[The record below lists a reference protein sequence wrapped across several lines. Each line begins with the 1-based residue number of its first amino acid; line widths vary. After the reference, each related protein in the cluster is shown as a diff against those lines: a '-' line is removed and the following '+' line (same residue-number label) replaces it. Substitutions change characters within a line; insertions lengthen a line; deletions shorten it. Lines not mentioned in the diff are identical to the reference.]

1 ARAIFWVQP
10 PRPIR
15 LPSSWT
21 CLSFFTVDPG
31 VSLSEL
37 CSLTISPYILDS
49 LKLMDKQQPVLSS
62 RNQARITP
70 GAVVC
75 SECEL
80 CGEVVIGAG
89 TIVHPKARIVA
100 EAGPIHIGAFNLI
113 EEQVEII
120 NHTPDTVLKIGDHN
134 VFEVGARCEAM
145 EIGDNNVFEAKSCV
159 GPHMRITNGCVIGAM
174 CSLMSDETLPECTV
188 IYGEQDLD
196 RRFLPNYVRW
206 TLRDDNS
213 LKVSLKYCPLEKLSS
228 AMNETLLPGESGSVA
243 EVLGSSGGIGHSS
256 STEPTDA
263 ATATALTAAFHFTG
277 TSASANGAT
286 MQEYF
291 IQNSGVQISAG
302 KNPVNLECADDVIVF
317 EDQGEAQA
325 LLNKL
330 TTVIPSFSIRLVP
343 SMQSNA
349 SECAISEQTLTIQGE
364 SPEVVENFACL
375 GSCISSDG
383 IVSDEVIARISR
395 AWITFADW
403 RHLWLRKDIS
413 LDLKCRMYHATSV
426 VSSPQQHELLVTRL
440 RGLSREWSEF
450 CDQEIS
456 FQLGS
461 EDRGDSASVPRSI
474 SGSTTSAGV
483 LSTVAPAATSS
494 MVNVRLRRSLLPAMQ
509 FPDRRLSA
517 LRYLGAV
524 ETDRTVS
531 RRSCLE
537 VPVTGPLVCF
547 LQELGFEPEFTYV
560 AEGLIFIRGR
570 VKVCVYTVNEVVQF
584 ESPVPSMP
592 GTDGISGQDSYPKE
606 WRRVCPNSWLVEIS
620 AVGSPADESLQDE
633 VAEFADLLFPVI
645 VPGKLDNS
653 LFMRK

>member
-1 ARAIFWVQP
+1 M
-10 PRPIR
+10 
-15 LPSSWT
+15 SS
-21 CLSFFTVDPG
+21 
-31 VSLSEL
+31 SL
-37 CSLTISPYILDS
+37 
-49 LKLMDKQQPVLSS
+49 
-62 RNQARITP
+62 
-70 GAVVC
+70 
-75 SECEL
+75 
-80 CGEVVIGAG
+80 
-89 TIVHPKARIVA
+89 
-100 EAGPIHIGAFNLI
+100 
-113 EEQVEII
+113 
-120 NHTPDTVLKIGDHN
+120 
-134 VFEVGARCEAM
+134 
-145 EIGDNNVFEAKSCV
+145 
-159 GPHMRITNGCVIGAM
+159 
-174 CSLMSDETLPECTV
+174 
-188 IYGEQDLD
+188 
-196 RRFLPNYVRW
+196 
-206 TLRDDNS
+206 
-213 LKVSLKYCPLEKLSS
+213 
-228 AMNETLLPGESGSVA
+228 NETLLPGESGSVA

-291 IQNSGVQISAG
+291 IQ
-302 KNPVNLECADDVIVF
+302 
-317 EDQGEAQA
+317 
-325 LLNKL
+325 
-330 TTVIPSFSIRLVP
+330 
-343 SMQSNA
+343 
-349 SECAISEQTLTIQGE
+349 
-364 SPEVVENFACL
+364 
-375 GSCISSDG
+375 
-383 IVSDEVIARISR
+383 
-395 AWITFADW
+395 
-403 RHLWLRKDIS
+403 
-413 LDLKCRMYHATSV
+413 SV
-426 VSSPQQHELLVTRL
+426 VSSSQQHELLVTRL

-494 MVNVRLRRSLLPAMQ
+494 VVNVRLRRSLLPAMQ

-584 ESPVPSMP
+584 ESPAPSMP
-592 GTDGISGQDSYPKE
+592 GVDGISGQDSYPKE